1 MSKPSTESA
10 AATQIDPR
18 GPRFTAGVTLVVFA
32 AVLLAAPSTLATVLV
47 AVQTAFF
54 AVGAGRGVQHTP
66 TAYVFKRLVRPRLA
80 APDHLEDA
88 APPRFAQA
96 VGLVFSAVAL
106 VAFVADATVLGQVAV
121 GFALAAATLNAVF
134 GYCLGCELYLVGRRL
149 VGHRLFGRR
158 LVNQGVTTKNS
169 TTTTTET
176 TKEEVAA

>member
-1 MSKPSTESA
+1 MSKPSTASA

-32 AVLLAAPSTLATVLV
+32 AVLLTAPSTLATVLV

-66 TAYVFKRLVRPRLA
+66 TAYLFKTLVRPRLA

-134 GYCLGCELYLVGRRL
+134 GYCLGCELYLLGRRL
-149 VGHRLFGRR
+149 TQKRQSSRPG
-158 LVNQGVTTKNS
+158 TTS
-169 TTTTTET
+169 TTTTET